1 MKNNSSIVYNVCL
14 VFGDALAVIA
24 AFALAYILR
33 VSVSHEVLA
42 AHVHAKT
49 YISALASLL
58 PFWLLIFALLGL
70 YNSKVYEKRFH
81 ELGRLV
87 VGSFIGILFIISYSY
102 IDNVSIFPARLVTL
116 YAFIFVLVFALAV
129 RTLARG
135 IRRELFDY
143 GVGINNLLIVGD
155 TTATTRLIGALE
167 DTSVTGYKILAVVG
181 GVKHKLEEA
190 KDYKVYEDFNHAV
203 GYLKNRQLHSIIQT
217 ELYNETELND
227 KILTYAQENHI
238 SYGLVPGNSEVFLG
252 NIEADIFH
260 NIPLINVRQTALIGW
275 GRVVK
280 RTADLIIGGLMLIVA
295 SPIMIVLAL
304 SIKLS
309 DRGPV
314 FFRQERLTRFNRKF
328 IVYKFRSHRA
338 ELSKFGLTTEEA
350 FKKLGREDL
359 IEEYRRHG
367 DQLTNDPRVTRIGR
381 LMRKY
386 SLDELPQLINVVK
399 GDISLVGPRALVPY
413 ELEQSSKKNLILS
426 VRSGLTGLAVI
437 SGVRD
442 LSFAERRSLDVYYVE
457 NWTFWG
463 DIVILAKT
471 FWVVIRHRVR
481 K

>member
-1 MKNNSSIVYNVCL
+1 
-14 VFGDALAVIA
+14 
-24 AFALAYILR
+24 
-33 VSVSHEVLA
+33 
-42 AHVHAKT
+42 
-49 YISALASLL
+49 
-58 PFWLLIFALLGL
+58 
-70 YNSKVYEKRFH
+70 
-81 ELGRLV
+81 
-87 VGSFIGILFIISYSY
+87 
-102 IDNVSIFPARLVTL
+102 
-116 YAFIFVLVFALAV
+116 
-129 RTLARG
+129 
-135 IRRELFDY
+135 
-143 GVGINNLLIVGD
+143 
-155 TTATTRLIGALE
+155 
-167 DTSVTGYKILAVVG
+167 
-181 GVKHKLEEA
+181 
-190 KDYKVYEDFNHAV
+190 
-203 GYLKNRQLHSIIQT
+203 
-217 ELYNETELND
+217 
-227 KILTYAQENHI
+227 
-238 SYGLVPGNSEVFLG
+238 
-252 NIEADIFH
+252 
-260 NIPLINVRQTALIGW
+260 
-275 GRVVK
+275 
-280 RTADLIIGGLMLIVA
+280 MLIVA